1 MYCTAVAFLGKCVF
15 LQDFSS
21 AMSNL
26 ANHGEGAVNMNSKQ
40 QKRLAI
46 TRELME
52 NAKERIEL
60 SSELEQDLENLG
72 LQRRMKQ
79 LDLENKLLKKQN
91 NELG

>member
-1 MYCTAVAFLGKCVF
+1 
-15 LQDFSS
+15 
-21 AMSNL
+21 
-26 ANHGEGAVNMNSKQ
+26 MNSKQ

>member
-1 MYCTAVAFLGKCVF
+1 MF

-26 ANHGEGAVNMNSKQ
+26 TKRGKGAINMDQKQ
-40 QKRLAI
+40 AKRLAI

-52 NAKERIEL
+52 NAKKRIDL
-60 SSELEQDLENLG
+60 SYELEQDLENLE

-79 LDLENKLLKKQN
+79 LNLEGKLLKKQN
-91 NELG
+91 NELA

>member
-1 MYCTAVAFLGKCVF
+1 MF

-26 ANHGEGAVNMNSKQ
+26 TKRGKGAVNMDQKQ
-40 QKRLAI
+40 EKRLAI

-52 NAKERIEL
+52 NAKKRIDL
-60 SSELEQDLENLG
+60 SYELEQNLENLG

-79 LDLENKLLKKQN
+79 LDLESKWLKQQKD
-91 NELG
+91 ELA